1 VPFHG
6 VVPGMEALPIGQI
19 NVRVTFG
26 DVWNFCIE
34 TLTFEVV
41 GSRGRTM

>member
-1 VPFHG
+1 
-6 VVPGMEALPIGQI
+6 MEALTIGKI
-19 NVRVTFG
+19 NVCVTFG
-26 DVWNFCIE
+26 DVWNFRIE